1 MQELPTSGR
10 VISSFI
16 RVIFFALNDTA
27 LQRLEKKEKRV
38 SRIHFQYFFI
48 NVIDYPLLDDDDD
61 DDGDDDDEFFLR
73 NGWPKKGVQPYFQPW
88 PLSGILI
95 SINNP
100 RAGYKP
106 AQNLS
111 SDFAEWSCKVMITTT
126 PRRHKAKMHK
136 ILGFKYSS

>member
-61 DDGDDDDEFFLR
+61 DDDDGDDDDEFFLR
-73 NGWPKKGVQPYFQPW
+73 NG
-88 PLSGILI
+88 
-95 SINNP
+95 
-100 RAGYKP
+100 
-106 AQNLS
+106 
-111 SDFAEWSCKVMITTT
+111 
-126 PRRHKAKMHK
+126 
-136 ILGFKYSS
+136 